1 MVLRRL
7 QRKPEAKVAN
17 EVTAIG
23 TLSLGLHFSHIQ
35 LSLVLF
41 YTDAKFLFSLFKTWV
56 RWKIWSLN
64 SDNKKR

>member
-17 EVTAIG
+17 EVMAIG
-23 TLSLGLHFSHIQ
+23 TFSLGLHFSHIQ

-41 YTDAKFLFSLFKTWV
+41 DTDAKFSFSLFKTWA
-56 RWKIWSLN
+56 RWKI
-64 SDNKKR
+64 